1 MPIVYIVKL
10 REVLI
15 LKLIVDGNI
24 YFLEKD
30 EDIIEKISDILSREV
45 EKKNKIIKSIIID
58 GIELYQ
64 NYFEYIKDN
73 LDYIQEVIVKLITY
87 KQLVEE
93 TLYGTVDYLDGAAIE
108 IVPLSEEFYAEPTK
122 ESWEKFSDLLEGLN
136 WIISVFNLIDNDK
149 TLIEALPSYEI
160 WNLYAKDVLTLNE
173 LIPQMN
179 DALNANDNTLLADLM
194 MYEILPIYNDMKE
207 QLMSLYNIEE
217 N

>member
-1 MPIVYIVKL
+1 
-10 REVLI
+10 

-45 EKKNKIIKSIIID
+45 EKKNKIIKSIIMD

-64 NYFEYIKDN
+64 NYFEYIKVN
-73 LDYIQEVIVKLITY
+73 LDYVQEVIVKLITY

>member
-179 DALNANDNTLLADLM
+179 DALNSNDNTLLADLM

>member
-1 MPIVYIVKL
+1 M
-10 REVLI
+10 
-15 LKLIVDGNI
+15 KLIVDGNI

-179 DALNANDNTLLADLM
+179 DALNSNDNTLLADLM

>member
-1 MPIVYIVKL
+1 M
-10 REVLI
+10 
-15 LKLIVDGNI
+15 KLIVDGNI

-73 LDYIQEVIVKLITY
+73 LDYVQEVIVKLITY

>member
-73 LDYIQEVIVKLITY
+73 LDYVQEVIVKLITY